1 MAGMGQPNLTIA
13 FHKAAEEVVSRL
25 KNGIVA
31 VIVRDAGA
39 TAGLY
44 TLADPEDMPSGLGA
58 EVQAYITRAFLG
70 GDGKPQKVLLSV
82 IGAED
87 DLVEVGCAALASSDF
102 DYLACPADVEAEE
115 MTAAVAWLEGV
126 RKKYCIGKLVLPG
139 HKADN
144 MAVVDFVA
152 TGIVSGG
159 QTCTAGD
166 YCSRIAGVLAG
177 TPIESSAT
185 ATPLEEVTGVDE
197 IADPDTAADS
207 GQLILI
213 HDGRKVKLGRAVN
226 SLTSVTGD
234 MSESLKKIKIVEAL
248 DLIRSRCRMV
258 IDDKYIRMANSY
270 DNKLLLVSQIHDFL
284 QTLEGEGVIQTGSSY
299 VELNLDKQKQW
310 LKETGTD
317 VSGMTDQEI
326 LKADTGSWVFI
337 RMGGVVLDAMEDFDL
352 DYYMGGEAA

>member
-1 MAGMGQPNLTIA
+1 MSGIGQPNLTIA
-13 FHKAAEEVVSRL
+13 IHKAAEEVVSRL

-31 VIVRDAGA
+31 VIVRDAG
-39 TAGLY
+39 TTSGLY

-115 MTAAVAWLEGV
+115 MTAAVTWLDGA
-126 RKKYCIGKLVLPG
+126 RKKYCIGKLVLPS

-152 TGIVSGG
+152 SGIKVGEKSYTG
-159 QTCTAGD
+159 GD

-185 ATPLEEVTGVDE
+185 STPLEEISAVDE
-197 IADPDTAADS
+197 IADLDAAADS

-226 SLTSVTGD
+226 SLTTVSGD
-234 MSESLKKIKIVEAL
+234 MDKSLKKIKIVEAI

-258 IDDKYIRMANSY
+258 IEDKYIRKSNGY
-270 DNKLLLVSQIHDFL
+270 DNKMLLVSDIHTFL
-284 QTLEGEGVIQTGSSY
+284 QELEKAEIIQNGSSY

-310 LKETGTD
+310 LKDNGTD

-326 LKADTGSWVFI
+326 LKADTGSWVFV
-337 RMGGVVLDAMEDFDL
+337 RMGGVIQDAMEDFDL
-352 DYYMGGEAA
+352 DYYMGGESA

>member
-1 MAGMGQPNLTIA
+1 MAGMGQPSLTIA

-39 TAGLY
+39 AAGLY
-44 TLADPEDMPSGLGA
+44 TLADPEDMPSGLGT
-58 EVQAYITRAFLG
+58 EVQEYINRAFLG
-70 GDGKPQKVLLSV
+70 GDGDPQKVLLSV

-102 DYLACPADVEAEE
+102 DYMACPADVEADD
-115 MTAAVAWLEGV
+115 MDAAVVWLDGA
-126 RKKYCIGKLVLPG
+126 RKKYCIGKLVLPN

-152 TGIVSGG
+152 AGIKVGEKTYTG
-159 QTCTAGD
+159 GD

-185 ATPLEEVTGVDE
+185 STPLEEVSAVDE
-197 IADPDTAADS
+197 TADPDTAADN

-226 SLTSVTGD
+226 SLTTVSGD

-248 DLIRSRCRMV
+248 DLIRSRCRTV
-258 IDDKYIRMANSY
+258 IEDKYIRKSNGY
-270 DNKLLLVSQIHDFL
+270 DNKMLLVSEIHSFL
-284 QTLEGEGVIQTGSSY
+284 QDLEQAGVIQGGSSY

-310 LKETGTD
+310 LKENGVD

-326 LKADTGSWVFI
+326 LQADTGSWVFI
-337 RMGGVVLDAMEDFDL
+337 KMGGVILDAMEDFDL
-352 DYYMGGEAA
+352 DYYMGGEAV

>member
-1 MAGMGQPNLTIA
+1 MSGIGQPNLTIA

-31 VIVRDAGA
+31 VIVRDAG
-39 TAGLY
+39 TTSGLY

-87 DLVEVGCAALASSDF
+87 DLVEVGCATLASSDF
-102 DYLACPADVEAEE
+102 DYLACPADVDAEE
-115 MTAAVAWLEGV
+115 MADAVTWLKSA
-126 RKKYCIGKLVLPG
+126 RQKYCIGKLVLPG
-139 HKADN
+139 HQANDF
-144 MAVVDFVA
+144 AVINFVA
-152 TGIVSGG
+152 SGIKAGSQTYTGG
-159 QTCTAGD
+159 A

-185 ATPLEEVTGVDE
+185 STPLEEVSAVDE

-226 SLTSVTGD
+226 SLTTVSGD

-248 DLIRSRCRMV
+248 DLIRSRCRTV
-258 IDDKYIRMANSY
+258 IEDKYIRMANSY
-270 DNKLLLVSQIHDFL
+270 DNKMLLVSEIHTFL
-284 QTLEGEGVIQTGSSY
+284 QELEQEGIIQDSSSY

-310 LKETGTD
+310 LKDNGTD

-326 LKADTGSWVFI
+326 LKADTGSWVFVK
-337 RMGGVVLDAMEDFDL
+337 MGGVILDAMEDFDL
-352 DYYMGGEAA
+352 DYYMGGESA